1 MDETAFAQLDRYIE
15 RQMAADNTPG
25 LALALTDR
33 ERTLRVATYGFADLA
48 ARTPVTPD
56 TLFEIGSIGT
66 SFTSLALL
74 REHEAGNLDLQAPV
88 ARYLPWFEVRSA
100 FPPIT
105 VHHLLSHTAGIIAG
119 TDQTPG
125 VEYQVWALRETEAA
139 TAPGTSFHYSNVGY
153 KALGLVL
160 ERLTGQGYGDAVRSR
175 VLTPLG
181 MAASEPAITSAVRP
195 RLAVGYVSLYDDR
208 PPHPSH
214 PLVPATW
221 LETESGDGS
230 IASTPA
236 DMAVYLR
243 MLLNRG
249 EGSQDRL
256 LSAAGFATM
265 TQRIIAIEEGDE
277 PACYGYG
284 IYMLTVDGHTFV
296 GHDGGMVGYS
306 AAILGDLDDGLGAV
320 VLVNGPGRP
329 WTIGRQALTLL
340 RAARRC
346 DPRRRR
352 G

>member
-1 MDETAFAQLDRYIE
+1 
-15 RQMAADNTPG
+15 MAADNTPG

-56 TLFEIGSIGT
+56 TLFEIGSIGK

-74 REHEAGNLDLQAPV
+74 REHEARNLDLHAPV
-88 ARYLPWFEVRSA
+88 ACYLAWFEVRSA
-100 FPPIT
+100 FPPII

-119 TDQTPG
+119 TDPTPS

-139 TAPGTSFHYSNVGY
+139 SAPSTSFHYSNVGY

-160 ERLTGQGYGDAVRSR
+160 ARITGQEYGDAIRSR

-181 MAASEPAITSAVRP
+181 MKASEPAITNAMRP
-195 RLAVGYVSLYDDR
+195 RLAVGYASLYDDR
-208 PPHPSH
+208 PAHPSH

-230 IASTPA
+230 LASTPE

-249 EGSQDRL
+249 QGAQDRL
-256 LSAAGFATM
+256 LSEAGFATM
-265 TQRIIAIEEGDE
+265 T
-277 PACYGYG
+277 
-284 IYMLTVDGHTFV
+284 
-296 GHDGGMVGYS
+296 
-306 AAILGDLDDGLGAV
+306 
-320 VLVNGPGRP
+320 
-329 WTIGRQALTLL
+329 
-340 RAARRC
+340 
-346 DPRRRR
+346 
-352 G
+352 

>member
-1 MDETAFAQLDRYIE
+1 MDDAAFAQLDRYIE

-56 TLFEIGSIGT
+56 TLFEIGSIGK

-119 TDQTPG
+119 TDPTPG

-160 ERLTGQGYGDAVRSR
+160 ERLTGQGYGDAIRSR

-181 MAASEPAITSAVRP
+181 MTASEPAITNALRP

-208 PPHPSH
+208 PAHPSH

-230 IASTPA
+230 IASTPEE
-236 DMAVYLR
+236 MAVYLR

-249 EGSQDRL
+249 RGAQDRL
-256 LSAAGFATM
+256 LSESRLRRDDPARHRDRGRATS
-265 TQRIIAIEEGDE
+265 R
-277 PACYGYG
+277 PATG
-284 IYMLTVDGHTFV
+284 TEST
-296 GHDGGMVGYS
+296 
-306 AAILGDLDDGLGAV
+306 
-320 VLVNGPGRP
+320 R
-329 WTIGRQALTLL
+329 
-340 RAARRC
+340 
-346 DPRRRR
+346 
-352 G
+352 